1 MKKLLVEDLLV
12 GYNEKVIINSLNVEI
27 PEGKITTIIGP
38 NGCGKSTLLKTISRI
53 LKPKMGIVYL
63 DGKSIHQQSPKELAR
78 QMALMPQSPT
88 SPQGL
93 TVYELV
99 SYGRF
104 PHQKGL
110 GRLKEE
116 DKKVIEWALEV
127 TGVKAFADLEVESL
141 SGGQRQKVWI
151 AMTLAQDTNV
161 ILLDEP
167 TTYLDMAH
175 QLDVLKLLRRLNEQ
189 ENRTVVMVLHDIN
202 HAARFSDNLI
212 TMNAGN
218 IVKTGSPL
226 EVMTHETLKNVYDI
240 EASII
245 IEPKSGC
252 PICLTYDLCDDY
264 DKQELALRSY

>member
-1 MKKLLVEDLLV
+1 MAQLIVEDLLV
-12 GYNEKVIINSLNVEI
+12 GYDEKVIINSLDVEI

-53 LKPKMGIVYL
+53 IKPKKGIIYL
-63 DGKSIHQQSPKELAR
+63 DGISIHQQSTKELAK
-78 QMALMPQSPT
+78 QMAIMPQSPT
-88 SPQGL
+88 APQGL

-104 PHQKGL
+104 PHQNGL
-110 GRLKEE
+110 RRLMSE

-127 TGVKAFADLEVESL
+127 TGVKAFAEAEVDSL

-151 AMTLAQDTNV
+151 AMTLAQETDV

-175 QLDVLKLLRRLNEQ
+175 QLDVLKLLKKLNEQ
-189 ENRTVVMVLHDIN
+189 ENRTVVMVLHDLN
-202 HAARFSDNLI
+202 HAARFSDYLI

-226 EVMTHETLKNVYDI
+226 EVMTKETLKNVYEI

-245 IEPKSGC
+245 IEPKLGY
-252 PICLTYDLCDDY
+252 PICLTYDLCDHC
-264 DKQELALRSY
+264 DKFELA

>member
-1 MKKLLVEDLLV
+1 MAQISVEDLLV
-12 GYNEKVIINSLNVEI
+12 GYNEKLIIHSLNVKI

-53 LKPKMGIVYL
+53 LKPKKGIVSL
-63 DGKSIHQQSPKELAR
+63 DGKSIHQQSTKELAK
-78 QMALMPQSPT
+78 QMAIMPQSPT
-88 SPQGL
+88 APQGL
-93 TVYELV
+93 TVYELI

-110 GRLKEE
+110 GRLKKE
-116 DKKVIEWALEV
+116 DKEVIEWSLEV
-127 TGVKAFADLEVESL
+127 TGVKAFADLEVDSL

-151 AMTLAQDTNV
+151 AMTLAQETDI

-175 QLDVLKLLRRLNEQ
+175 QLDVLKLLKKLNDQ
-189 ENRTVVMVLHDIN
+189 ENRTIVMVLHDLN
-202 HAARFSDNLI
+202 HAARFSDYLI
-212 TMNAGN
+212 TMKAGN

-226 EVMTHETLKNVYDI
+226 EVMTKETLKSVYDI
-240 EASII
+240 EASIT

-252 PICLTYDLCDDY
+252 PICLTYDLCENY
-264 DKQELALRSY
+264 DKRELA